1 MNHLNKYSAYV
12 GIILVAVVCLLLIWL
27 MVIRFAPPQLLY
39 SEKINQVENIV
50 LKIDKY
56 KAENGKY
63 PPESFIS
70 SEPADIFYNLYNDS
84 YRVGFSVGFDED
96 YYYDSKSKKWSFN

>member
-1 MNHLNKYSAYV
+1 MNTLSKYSAYI
-12 GIILVAVVCLLLIWL
+12 GIVLVAVVCLCLVWL
-27 MVIRFAPPQLLY
+27 MVIRFAPPQFVY
-39 SEKINQVENIV
+39 ADKIHQVENIV
-50 LKIDKY
+50 VRMDKY

-70 SEPADIFYNLYNDS
+70 SEPGDIFYNIYEDS
-84 YRVGFSVGFDED
+84 YRVGFSAGFDEN

>member
-1 MNHLNKYSAYV
+1 MNQLNKYSAYI
-12 GIILVAVVCLLLIWL
+12 GIILVAVVCIWL
-27 MVIRFAPPQLLY
+27 VWLIVIRFAPPQFVY
-39 SEKINQVENIV
+39 AGKIHQVENIV
-50 LKIDKY
+50 VRIDKY
-56 KAENGKY
+56 KTENDKY

-70 SEPADIFYNLYNDS
+70 SEPADIFYDTHGDG